1 MSKKILSA
9 VLAIILTFSV
19 IAVSAFAV
27 TAPAANNVG
36 IYTESDA
43 TVGQSSGTVKV
54 KVYWVFPADRDF
66 DTQKANVGN
75 IVIGYNTSKYTFVSG
90 VWGSQLSDFL
100 ISSSTN
106 IKNFSSTDKFF
117 TAVAGTNNANLTAND
132 KAYGYDGCLQLQM
145 KVDATN
151 NSYGYTGT
159 TGFPVTLDGDNKVLV
174 AELTFSVK
182 SSLTANDAIGC
193 VEASLNNQTL
203 VYTSNGKKNTKLT
216 AMVSGVAVPAA
227 ATVTYKVTDKAQQ
240 VRHNPD
246 DSTKFDLGFVGSF
259 KAADIDPD
267 WGTDNVSKTIEAVGV
282 EVSSATLTTPVRYE
296 TTKVYVDG
304 TDGYQFRAII
314 SGIDRAA
321 NGDSE
326 ITVKMYV
333 KYFNDDTLVYSK
345 GVTTTLNQV
354 ITRAEGD
361 GFVA

>member
-1 MSKKILSA
+1 MTKTKRVFSLLLAVMLVLS
-9 VLAIILTFSV
+9 VFG
-19 IAVSAFAV
+19 V
-27 TAPAANNVG
+27 TASAAVASGKRFAIVAECFDTPTAGGTIDVKYYFEVPASVDLDTFRFGQFKFYISYDNSLLTPVSNTWNSEISEFGQDALFSSNNTISKISSKLTDAEKSKYPAALTISMNYDTLSG
-36 IYTESDA
+36 ADSTKGWA
-43 TVGQSSGTVKV
+43 LLSSKTLAFTVKFKVAETYAGQDINFGVLDNSFLVTAQCYV
-54 KVYWVFPADRDF
+54 KA
-66 DTQKANVGN
+66 
-75 IVIGYNTSKYTFVSG
+75 
-90 VWGSQLSDFL
+90 L
-100 ISSSTN
+100 
-106 IKNFSSTDKFF
+106 TDKSD
-117 TAVAGTNNANLTAND
+117 TSL
-132 KAYGYDGCLQLQM
+132 
-145 KVDATN
+145 
-151 NSYGYTGT
+151 
-159 TGFPVTLDGDNKVLV
+159 
-174 AELTFSVK
+174 VK
-182 SSLTANDAIGC
+182 SSKYINTTID
-193 VEASLNNQTL
+193 NQTM
-203 VYTSNGKKNTKLT
+203 LT
-216 AMVSGVAVPAA
+216 LKGAS
-227 ATVTYKVTDKAQQ
+227 YKVTDKAQQ